1 MAKYNTFVVCESK
14 SGKVALVTSSARKA
28 RGELQLGR
36 RVEVWNENSKKES
49 IIWKHRSR
57 FSPYIQAEKDWI
69 GRKQL
74 AAEMRNSARRISRA

>member
-28 RGELQLGR
+28 RGELRIGR
-36 RVEVWNENSKKES
+36 RVEVWNENSKKEN
-49 IIWKHRSR
+49 IIWKTRNR
-57 FSPYIQAEKDWI
+57 ISPYIQAEQDWI

-74 AAEMRNSARRISRA
+74 AAEMKNSARRVSMA